1 MQNSDGELIYL
12 DNVVP
17 VFGGG
22 GEIFAMMANLTEQC
36 VLLVLS

>member
-17 VFGGG
+17 VFGG